1 MIIWLTSYP
10 KSGNTWVRAFLAAYY
25 HSKDGIFD
33 FKLLEKIDQYP
44 KAKYFDKKINKPG
57 EINLYWNSS
66 QEKISSTKEI
76 KIFKTHS
83 SLVAINGN
91 NFTSPKHT
99 LGVIYIVRDP
109 RNVLTSLKN
118 HYELEYGEAIEFMQN
133 EKKFI
138 YDSRGLIDY
147 ANFQFLS
154 SWSNHYKSWINTN
167 EFKKKII
174 KYEDLIKDP
183 GKNFKDLIIYINS
196 LSKIDDKI
204 DDKKI
209 QNCIET
215 TNFELLKKKEEDLG
229 FPESILSSKSKKN
242 ITFFNLGSKN
252 KWHEI
257 VPKKWHKKI
266 NEIFKK
272 DLKILEY

>member
-1 MIIWLTSYP
+1 M
-10 KSGNTWVRAFLAAYY
+10 
-25 HSKDGIFD
+25 
-33 FKLLEKIDQYP
+33 
-44 KAKYFDKKINKPG
+44 
-57 EINLYWNSS
+57 NL
-66 QEKISSTKEI
+66 
-76 KIFKTHS
+76 
-83 SLVAINGN
+83 
-91 NFTSPKHT
+91 
-99 LGVIYIVRDP
+99 
-109 RNVLTSLKN
+109 
-118 HYELEYGEAIEFMQN
+118 
-133 EKKFI
+133 
-138 YDSRGLIDY
+138 
-147 ANFQFLS
+147 
-154 SWSNHYKSWINTN
+154 
-167 EFKKKII
+167 KKKII

-183 GKNFKDLIIYINS
+183 EKNFKDLIIYINS

-229 FPESILSSKSKKN
+229 YPESILSSKSKKN

-272 DLKILEY
+272 DLKILGY